1 MKPPRFASLTHSRL
15 TPRRGVILVLTLLG
29 MILLASMVFYVFNTG
44 RHLQQRV
51 QTQSA
56 ADAAAY
62 SAAAQT
68 ARTMNL
74 VATNNVEMA
83 RLVAMINV
91 LDAYPLAIDI
101 SITDESEPYMNDV
114 TAQWLAIE
122 HMLGRRGAL
131 PPVVVR
137 ELERARDRIGTPET
151 NEEGTLD
158 TSLRELDQ
166 LFKRD
171 PDLVT
176 DMTFF
181 QGARGGSGGG
191 SGGQGQIWRALQTLD
206 AVSEAAVISHP
217 LALHRAAA
225 EAGYDTLGTGVPES
239 ADFSISNQDAAGAAE
254 LDTAAGSPSPG
265 ITPDRSPA
273 SSSASDDEGD
283 ARHLV
288 AIWPGDHD
296 IPAVRGSFQDLNHPV
311 RNGVLP
317 PRDLDYSADRYRVR
331 RSITFHV
338 VTEPGLSETDT
349 GQWLDGRERRSAQRD
364 DQERRAELA
373 AEIAAGTTTQSMP
386 PEFATSRRNW
396 GTGTRMSEDIALDIL
411 ANISY
416 PAEGRFF
423 NSLEF
428 IGDEEIDRRGPYD
441 TAFGWRWIN
450 QWRGGDFLGNPPGYS
465 AGRRDPTHY
474 STFGIQEWLVRSITR
489 TANDRL
495 RGHLREIAR
504 IKHQYVWPEKRN
516 ESDPNSLVDVVM
528 SDWEIDI
535 ESDND
540 RSRHPALARFR
551 SGDRDDAR
559 TTDDGNGNQ
568 VPLNPASNTVYNF
581 ASDNIDQVH
590 QTMFLV
596 LDLYHTDQN
605 STFDPA
611 RQYRGPEQD
620 TSLTPNWFIRRQ
632 SWRMYVRP
640 WSPNEPR
647 RSRVQRFRDPAQRP
661 PFRRLFRRFTPPDP
675 FPQYPAEYSYT
686 QVGAGRYLFQ
696 EQISYQTDPFV
707 DQGRYAFGAFPEL
720 GHYTQFDTVGT
731 DANGNPIIEPVRES
745 HRYWRTRYF
754 LTVGVNV
761 GPKLLVRDPYTGFN
775 PNAQDAPAPWV
786 FDSSAS
792 LGGDIEF
799 RENMTF
805 LAAAQ
810 KPNPAHIAAFQFDS
824 QTKPYPAMVGLA
836 QARVFNNHSHDLW
849 TPMWTA
855 QLEPIA
861 PQLLDSGFVTDE
873 LTVFAEQT
881 GTDADA
887 LTELVEHLR
896 AVSTLGEDH
905 LQH

>member
-1 MKPPRFASLTHSRL
+1 MRRHTPR
-15 TPRRGVILVLTLLG
+15 RRGVILVLTLLG
-29 MILLASMVFYVFNTG
+29 IVLLASMVFYVFNTG

-74 VATNNVEMA
+74 VATNNLEMA

-101 SITDESEPYMNDV
+101 SITDATEPYMNDV
-114 TAQWLAIE
+114 TAQWLAIV
-122 HMLGRRGAL
+122 HMLDRRGSL
-131 PPVVVR
+131 PDVVVR
-137 ELERARDRIGTPET
+137 ELENARDRIGTPET
-151 NEEGTLD
+151 DEEGTLD
-158 TSLRELDQ
+158 TSLRELDR
-166 LFKRD
+166 LFKAN

-176 DMTFF
+176 DMTFYR
-181 QGARGGSGGG
+181 GARGGT
-191 SGGQGQIWRALQTLD
+191 GGQGQIWRALQTLD
-206 AVSEAAVISHP
+206 AVSEAAVITHP

-225 EAGYDTLGTGVPES
+225 EAGYDTLGSGMPES
-239 ADFSISNQDAAGAAE
+239 ADFSLSTDAVGGGSGFDNSTQGDASSTAAE
-254 LDTAAGSPSPG
+254 
-265 ITPDRSPA
+265 PDDA
-273 SSSASDDEGD
+273 D

-288 AIWPGDHD
+288 AVWPGDHD
-296 IPAVRGSFQDLNHPV
+296 VPAFRGGFRDLNHPV

-317 PRDLDYSADRYRVR
+317 PRDLDYDAQRYRAR
-331 RSITFHV
+331 RNITFHV
-338 VTEPGLSETDT
+338 VTQPGLSATDV
-349 GQWLDGRERRSAQRD
+349 GQWLDGRERRDAQRD
-364 DQERRAELA
+364 DREARQELQE
-373 AEIAAGTTTQSMP
+373 EIEEGETGETLP
-386 PEFATSRRNW
+386 PEFASTSRSWSAGSRL
-396 GTGTRMSEDIALDIL
+396 SEETVLEIL
-411 ANISY
+411 ANVSFR
-416 PAEGRFF
+416 AEGRFF

-428 IGDEEIDRRGPYD
+428 IGDQETDRRGPYD
-441 TAFGWRWIN
+441 TMHGWRWVN
-450 QWRGGDFLGNPPGYS
+450 QWRGGDFLGNPPGY
-465 AGRRDPTHY
+465 ADGQREPTHY
-474 STFGIQEWLVRSITR
+474 STFGIQEWMIRSVTR
-489 TANDRL
+489 TPNDRL

-504 IKHQYVWPEKRN
+504 IKHQYVWPNKRN
-516 ESDPNSLVDVVM
+516 EADPDSLVDVVM

-540 RSRHPALARFR
+540 RSRHPALARFTA
-551 SGDRDDAR
+551 GDRDTAR
-559 TTDDGNGNQ
+559 TTDDGDGNQ
-568 VPLNPASNTVYNF
+568 VSLDPASETVYQF
-581 ASDNIDQVH
+581 AEDNIEQVH

-605 STFDPA
+605 SPFDPA
-611 RQYRGPEQD
+611 RQYRGSDQD
-620 TSLTPNWFIRRQ
+620 SAQAPNWFIRRQ

-647 RSRVQRFRDPAQRP
+647 RSRVQRFRDPAERP

-675 FPQYPAEYSYT
+675 YPQYDTAYSYE
-686 QVGAGRYLFQ
+686 QVGSGRYLFR

-707 DQGRYAFGAFPEL
+707 DRGRYAFGAFPEL
-720 GHYTQFDTVGT
+720 GHYTVYDEVGT
-731 DANGNPIIEPVRES
+731 DADGNAIIEPVRES

-754 LTVGVNV
+754 LMVGVNV
-761 GPKLLVRDPYTGFN
+761 GPKLVVRDPYTGFN
-775 PNAQDAPAPWV
+775 PNDDDAPAPWV
-786 FDSSAS
+786 FDRSAS
-792 LGGDIEF
+792 LGDDIEF

-810 KPNPAHIAAFQFDS
+810 KPNPAQIAAFQFDS
-824 QTKPYPAMVGLA
+824 SDKPYPAMVGLA

-861 PQLLDSGFVTDE
+861 PQLLDSSFVDDE

-887 LTELVEHLR
+887 LTRLVEHLR
-896 AVSTLGEDH
+896 AVSALGEEH

>member
-1 MKPPRFASLTHSRL
+1 MPQPDHTPAHPTPKPTDSIRG
-15 TPRRGVILVLTLLG
+15 PRRTKAARRRGIILVLTLLG
-29 MILLASMVFYVFNTG
+29 VVLLASMVFYVFNTG

-74 VATNNVEMA
+74 VATNNLEMA

-122 HMLGRRGAL
+122 HMLGRRSSL
-131 PPVVVR
+131 PAVVVR
-137 ELERARDRIGTPET
+137 ELENARDRIGTPET
-151 NEEGTLD
+151 DEEGTLD
-158 TSLRELDQ
+158 TSLRELDR
-166 LFKRD
+166 LFKDD

-176 DMTFF
+176 DMTSF
-181 QGARGGSGGG
+181 QGARGGT
-191 SGGQGQIWRALQTLD
+191 GGQGQIWRALHTLD
-206 AVSEAAVISHP
+206 AVSEAAIISHP

-225 EAGYDTLGTGVPES
+225 EAGYDTLGTGIPES
-239 ADFSISNQDAAGAAE
+239 ADFSLSDALSNTNSGG
-254 LDTAAGSPSPG
+254 T
-265 ITPDRSPA
+265 
-273 SSSASDDEGD
+273 SSNDGDDEGD
-283 ARHLV
+283 AQHLV
-288 AIWPGDHD
+288 AVWPGDHD
-296 IPAVRGSFQDLNHPV
+296 VPAVRGSFEDLNHPV

-317 PRDLDYSADRYRVR
+317 PRDLDYAADRYRVR
-331 RSITFHV
+331 RTITFHV
-338 VTEPGLSETDT
+338 VTEPGLSETDN

-364 DQERRAELA
+364 DRERRAELQ
-373 AEIAAGTTTQSMP
+373 AEIDDGNTTETMP
-386 PEFATSRRNW
+386 PEFATSTRRW
-396 GTGTRMSEDIALDIL
+396 SAGTGMSERTTLDIL
-411 ANISY
+411 ANVSY
-416 PAEGRFF
+416 SAEGRFF

-428 IGDEEIDRRGPYD
+428 IGDNEIDRRGPYD
-441 TAFGWRWIN
+441 TTFGWRWVN
-450 QWRGGDFLGNPPGYS
+450 QWRGGSFLGNPPGYS
-465 AGRRDPTHY
+465 EGQREPSHY
-474 STFGIQEWLVRSITR
+474 STFGIQEWLIRSITR

-504 IKHQYVWPEKRN
+504 IKHQYVWPQKRN
-516 ESDPNSLVDVVM
+516 ESDPDSLVDVVM

-540 RSRHPALARFR
+540 RSQHPALARFR
-551 SGDRDDAR
+551 SGDRDSAR
-559 TTDDGNGNQ
+559 TTDDGDGNQ
-568 VPLNPASNTVYNF
+568 VPLNPSPDTVYGF
-581 ASDNIDQVH
+581 EADNIDQVH

-605 STFDPA
+605 SSFDPA
-611 RQYRGPEQD
+611 RQYNGPDQD
-620 TSLTPNWFIRRQ
+620 QSLPPNWFIRRQ

-647 RSRVQRFRDPAQRP
+647 RSRVQRFRDPVDRP
-661 PFRRLFRRFTPPDP
+661 PFRRLFRRYTPPDP
-675 FPQYPAEYSYT
+675 FPQYPEEYSYD
-686 QVGAGRYLFQ
+686 QVGTGRYLFR

-720 GHYTQFDTVGT
+720 GHYTVFDEVGE
-731 DANGNPIIEPVRES
+731 DAEGNPIIEPVRES

-775 PNAQDAPAPWV
+775 PSASDAPAPWV
-786 FDSSAS
+786 FDASAS
-792 LGGDIEF
+792 RGDDIEF

-810 KPNPAHIAAFQFDS
+810 KPNPAHIVAFQFDGEN
-824 QTKPYPAMVGLA
+824 KPYPAMVGLA

-861 PQLLDSGFVTDE
+861 PQLLDSNFVTDE
-873 LTVFAEQT
+873 LTVFTEQT
-881 GTDADA
+881 GTDAES
-887 LTELVEHLR
+887 LSRLVDHLR